1 MNTSFLEKIAV
12 GTSALLFSVS
22 AFSFTPR
29 PAPDPVPE
37 PPVPCE
43 GECDFTR
50 GADPTSS
57 YLEASSGPY
66 SVRTE
71 NVARSV
77 SGFGGG
83 TIHYP
88 TNTSGTMGAIAI
100 VPGFFAA
107 ESSIAWWGPRLASH
121 GFVVITIATNST
133 LDQPGS
139 RATQLNSALDH
150 VISQS
155 NSSSSAIS
163 GMVDSSRVGV
173 MGWSMGGGG
182 ALRVASGN
190 RLSAVIPLAPWNT
203 GGNDFDEIDTP
214 TLIKFIAMSSP
225 FKDSEKQML
234 LETYN
239 LYDLSN
245 KILTLF
251 DYYEKNTP
259 KHIFVIN
266 PLKPPYVNIFK
277 NCNTI
282 RLRYFEENYER
293 ITNRYFNS
301 WWWPYRFIGSICAV
315 GIKKRNYNNR

>member
-214 TLIKFIAMSSP
+214 TLIIACENDSTAPVNTHASP
-225 FKDSEKQML
+225 FYNSIPDSTDKAL
-234 LETYN
+234 LE
-239 LYDLSN
+239 
-245 KILTLF
+245 
-251 DYYEKNTP
+251 
-259 KHIFVIN
+259 IN
-266 PLKPPYVNIFK
+266 NGGHSCANGGGANAGLLGKYGV
-277 NCNTI
+277 
-282 RLRYFEENYER
+282 
-293 ITNRYFNS
+293 S
-301 WWWPYRFIGSICAV
+301 WMKRFIDQDTRYS
-315 GIKKRNYNNR
+315 Y